1 VFILKFGATHNTK
14 KDKIWGLVVVV
25 VMAESK
31 KNQKRQI
38 VCFLDFKN
46 PNIKIYYCT
55 ADIFPN
61 F

>member
-31 KNQKRQI
+31 KNQKGKF

-46 PNIKIYYCT
+46 PNIKMYYCT

>member
-38 VCFLDFKN
+38 CVFF
-46 PNIKIYYCT
+46 
-55 ADIFPN
+55 
-61 F
+61 